1 VFQSQSQFEQTV
13 MPHAPA
19 LLRFARRL
27 YGGGQAAE
35 DLVQETLLLAWRGF
49 GQLAEESNARAWL
62 FRILINV
69 SYEKGRRARTSPETV
84 PLTVELGLGVAART
98 RSSTERLEVQQAL
111 AGLSVE
117 QRAVLLLTIVE
128 GFTCRE
134 VAEILRL
141 PLGTVTSRLSRG
153 RLALREVL
161 SGVRSAKGF

>member
-84 PLTVELGLGVAART
+84 PLTVELGGAART

-111 AGLSVE
+111 AGLSIE